1 MWLLRENRSK
11 SRWNLKYE
19 FHATA
24 PRRNEELKFCSMTEN
39 EISKIVLDVAFEI
52 HKKLGPGLLESVYE
66 VIMAYELINTYKLRV
81 SRQRGIPVVWKDMKL
96 ELGFRSD
103 LIIEEMVL
111 VELKSVDVLAPVHYK
126 QVLTHLKLTG
136 LKLGLL
142 INFNEEL
149 LKTGIKRI
157 ANNL

>member
-1 MWLLRENRSK
+1 MSFTQRRK
-11 SRWNLKYE
+11 G
-19 FHATA
+19 ATS
-24 PRRNEELKFCSMTEN
+24 ELKFCSMTEN

-66 VIMAYELINTYKLRV
+66 VIMAYELVNTYNLRV
-81 SRQRGIPVVWKDMKL
+81 ARQRGIPVVWKEMKL

-103 LIIEEMVL
+103 LIVEEMVL
-111 VELKSVDVLAPVHYK
+111 VELKSVEVLAPVHYK

>member
-1 MWLLRENRSK
+1 MDRIQGVNFTQRRK
-11 SRWNLKYE
+11 G
-19 FHATA
+19 ATS
-24 PRRNEELKFCSMTEN
+24 ELKFSLMTEN
-39 EISKIVLDVAFEI
+39 ELSTIVLDVAFEI

-66 VIMAYELINTYKLRV
+66 IIMEYELIHTYKLRV
-81 SRQRGIPVVWKDMKL
+81 SRQRGIPVVWKEMKP

-103 LIIEEMVL
+103 LIVEEIVL
-111 VELKSVDVLAPVHYK
+111 VELKSVEVLAPVHYK

-157 ANNL
+157 VNNL